1 MKIDPHHFGENLRK
15 IRLERGMTQRMLGE
29 QLGFSEK
36 TVSKWEC
43 GAALPDVETL
53 FSIAEI
59 LKINA
64 EILLREEARYYL
76 GIDGGG
82 TKTALVLSD
91 ESGAVVRTHRVD
103 ACNPVDIG
111 MDAAKVV
118 LRDAIY
124 EVCRGVRMSSVSMF
138 AGIAG
143 GTTAGMKEELH
154 AFFAEFGF
162 AHFACDSD
170 NRNIVAAGLGD
181 GDGMTVIL
189 GTGFCIYTQKY
200 GVQKRIS
207 GWGYLLDDGGS
218 GYNLGRDALHAYY
231 AAYDGTGEKTLLTEE
246 IDRIHDGG
254 ALKLLP
260 YVYKEG
266 KRAVASFAPAAFA
279 ASARGDAV
287 ACAILE
293 RNIGVAADLI
303 RRAADTLGTECVRVV
318 LAGGLTK
325 EKQMMDGLRAT
336 LGDDRKY
343 RLEILQCDPVQG
355 ALMLARKLGGCGHE

>member
-1 MKIDPHHFGENLRK
+1 MKIDPYRFGENLRRM
-15 IRLERGMTQRMLGE
+15 RLESGLTQKSLGE
-29 QLGFSEK
+29 CIGFSEK
-36 TVSKWEC
+36 SVSKWEC
-43 GAALPDVETL
+43 GAALPDIETF

-64 EILLREEARYYL
+64 EVLLQNEAHYFL

-82 TKTALVLSD
+82 TKTDLVLSD
-91 ESGAVVRTHRVD
+91 ESGTVLRTCRAN
-103 ACNPVDIG
+103 ACNPVDVG
-111 MDAAKVV
+111 METAKAV

-124 EVCRGVRMSSVSMF
+124 EVCRGVRMSSVSVF

-143 GTTAGMKEELH
+143 GTTVGIKEDLR

-162 AHFACDSD
+162 AHFESDSD

-181 GDGMTVIL
+181 SDGMTVIL
-189 GTGFCIYTQKY
+189 GTGFCIYTQKG

-231 AAYDGTGEKTLLTEE
+231 AAHDGTGEATLLTEE
-246 IDRIHDGG
+246 IDRIRAGG
-254 ALKLLP
+254 PAKLLP

-266 KRAVASFAPAAFA
+266 KSAIASFAPAVFA
-279 ASARGDAV
+279 ACERGDAL
-287 ACAILE
+287 ACAILD
-293 RNIGVAADLI
+293 RNIGVAAELI
-303 RRAADTLGTECVRVV
+303 RRAANMIGDESVRVV

-325 EKQMMDGLRAT
+325 ERRMMSGLRVA
-336 LGDDRKY
+336 LGDSARY

-355 ALMLARKLGGCGHE
+355 ALILARKSGGERT